1 MLLIVHLKG
10 KTVAKSSPLKCEV
23 KVVRFSSHGDAQE
36 SADGK
41 KINAFKGVF
50 DGTIEGAPDNTK
62 VDNIIHQMVKLMV
75 D

>member
-41 KINAFKGVF
+41 KRPLRVC
-50 DGTIEGAPDNTK
+50 
-62 VDNIIHQMVKLMV
+62 LMV
-75 D
+75 QLKVHLITQKWAT